1 MRRIGTRRNLGANPT
16 SASTSRA
23 ARSSCNNV
31 SGTPSSTLTTQ
42 SRHAGPRTAQSSQ
55 SITTGVPG
63 PGAATFSLSGPL
75 LYAIGSVL
83 SIELSRAARTLT
95 AGTDIWPPA
104 SRPADRRGNTGV
116 SVRVLNVTPM
126 GVTGA
131 NQLSFADVPGAWAVI
146 HSEAEEV
153 SLRETTFVVVD
164 LETTGGRATSTPGT
178 PERPPARPDAIT
190 EIGAVKVRG
199 GAVLGEFATLVD
211 PQRSI
216 PPQIVQLTGITTAMV
231 CDAPTIDAVLPMFLE
246 FAGESV
252 LVAHNAGF
260 DIGFLR
266 AAAQRCDIPWPRPQ
280 VLCTVRLARRVLSRE
295 EAPSVRLAALARLF
309 AVAAQPTHRALDD
322 ARATVEVL
330 HALIERVG
338 NQGVH
343 TYADLRWYLPDVTPT
358 QRRKRVLAE
367 GLPHRPGVYLF
378 RGPSGEVLYVGTAID
393 LRRRVSQ
400 YFTGADPRGRMKEM
414 VTLAG
419 AVDHVEC
426 AHALEAGVREL
437 RMLAAHAPPYNR
449 RSRFP
454 QRWWWVALT
463 DEAFPRLSVLRG
475 PRHDRTVGPFRSR
488 ADAAQTAA
496 LLARFTG
503 LRTCTA
509 RLARS
514 ALHGPACPEV
524 EVSPCPAARDVTA
537 TQYAAAVARV
547 AALIDGL
554 DSAALAAAVDEVS
567 ALAEHRHY
575 ESAARLRD
583 RTATAVE
590 ALWRGQRL
598 RALAALPELIAA
610 RPDGPNGQGGY
621 QLAVIRHGQLAA
633 AGTAGRGVPPIPVVD
648 AIRAGAQTILPAPAP
663 LGGALV
669 EETALIA
676 RWLAAPGV
684 RIVRVADEG
693 WSSPLRSAGAW
704 AAWAAVA
711 RSARLAGEQASQT
724 WDSNLLAEPH
734 PSREQLFGR
743 PGVDGS
749 GGLLQPVLPRR
760 QPFST
765 AG

>member
-1 MRRIGTRRNLGANPT
+1 
-16 SASTSRA
+16 
-23 ARSSCNNV
+23 
-31 SGTPSSTLTTQ
+31 
-42 SRHAGPRTAQSSQ
+42 
-55 SITTGVPG
+55 
-63 PGAATFSLSGPL
+63 
-75 LYAIGSVL
+75 
-83 SIELSRAARTLT
+83 
-95 AGTDIWPPA
+95 
-104 SRPADRRGNTGV
+104 V
-116 SVRVLNVTPM
+116 SVGMLSVAAM
-126 GVTGA
+126 GARGA
-131 NQLSFADVPGAWAVI
+131 TQLSFAELGPPFAPED
-146 HSEAEEV
+146 V

-164 LETTGGRATSTPGT
+164 LETTGGRARGT
-178 PERPPARPDAIT
+178 EEVSPDAIT

-199 GAVLGEFATLVD
+199 GVVLGEFATLVD

-231 CDAPTIDAVLPMFLE
+231 SDAPKIDAVLPMFLE
-246 FAGESV
+246 FVGLDHGAV

-266 AAAQRCDIPWPRPQ
+266 AAAQQCHIPWPRLQ

-322 ARATVEVL
+322 ARATVDVL

-338 NQGVH
+338 NQGVR
-343 TYADLRWYLPDVTPT
+343 TYDDLRSYLPDVSPA

-378 RGPSGEVLYVGTAID
+378 RGPSGEVLYVGTAVD
-393 LRRRVSQ
+393 LRRRVGQ
-400 YFTGADPRGRMKEM
+400 YFNGADPRGRIKEM

-426 AHALEAGVREL
+426 AHSLEAGVREL

-463 DEAFPRLSVLRG
+463 EEAFPRLAVVRA

-488 ADAAQTAA
+488 TDAADAAA

-509 RLARS
+509 RLGRS
-514 ALHGPACPEV
+514 ALHGPACPEA
-524 EVSPCPAARDVTA
+524 EISPCPAARDVTA
-537 TQYAAAVARV
+537 TQYAAAVAR
-547 AALIDGL
+547 AAGLIDGL
-554 DSAALAAAVDEVS
+554 DNSALAAAVDQVK
-567 ALAEHRHY
+567 ALAERHHF

-583 RTATAVE
+583 RTASAVE
-590 ALWRGQRL
+590 TMWRGQRL
-598 RALAALPELIAA
+598 RALAAVPELIAA
-610 RPDGPNGQGGY
+610 KPDGPDGRGGY
-621 QLAVIRHGQLAA
+621 RFAVIRHGQLAA
-633 AGTAGRGVPPIPVVD
+633 AGTARRGVPPMPVVD
-648 AIRAGAQTILPAPAP
+648 AIQAGAQAILPAPAP

-676 RWLAAPGV
+676 RWLAGPGV
-684 RIVRVADEG
+684 RIVRIGGAPDAAG
-693 WSSPLRSAGAW
+693 WASPLRSAGAW
-704 AAWAAVA
+704 ASWAASA
-711 RSARLAGEQASQT
+711 RSARLAGEQAVRA
-724 WDSNLLAEPH
+724 WDSDLLAESH
-734 PSREQLFGR
+734 PSHEQLFGGT
-743 PGVDGS
+743 GVDRRAGT
-749 GGLLQPVLPRR
+749 LQAVLPGG
-760 QPFST
+760 QPFSA